1 MKEIIEILIE
11 RGGMSKED
19 AISLVEMTRDE
30 IEEASLAGD
39 LSECEEIL
47 MNNLGLEPDYVIN
60 FLG

>member
-1 MKEIIEILIE
+1 MKEVIKILME
-11 RGGMSKED
+11 RQYMSKEE